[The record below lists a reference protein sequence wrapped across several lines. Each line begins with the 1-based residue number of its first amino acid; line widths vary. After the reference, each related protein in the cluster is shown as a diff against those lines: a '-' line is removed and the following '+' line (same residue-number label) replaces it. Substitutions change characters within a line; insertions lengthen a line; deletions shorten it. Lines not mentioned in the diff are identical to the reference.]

1 MHFVTGGASNGKSK
15 WVTEYYQLEDAPH
28 LWLSC
33 NKHELAP
40 LRFDDHQIVILEGI
54 ELLLKDLSAQ
64 NEISQAREQW
74 QLQLSEWMNW
84 ENEDPQ
90 RKIILIGTDMNKG
103 IVPMLAEERKWRD
116 LTGWAYQDAVRAA
129 DRVDLIWY
137 GICQRLK

>member
-1 MHFVTGGASNGKSK
+1 MHFVTGGAFNGKSK

-40 LRFDDHQIVILEGI
+40 LRFEDHQIVILEGI

-84 ENEDPQ
+84 ENEDPR
-90 RKIILIGTDMNKG
+90 RKIILIGTDINKG
-103 IVPMLAEERKWRD
+103 IVPMNAEDRKWRD
-116 LTGWAYQDAVRAA
+116 FTGWAYQDTKSEAKRS
-129 DRVDLIWY
+129 
-137 GICQRLK
+137 